1 MPEAA
6 RGLLDPAA
14 EGKVEQK
21 EFYESLDRILS
32 SSSSS
37 CSSASDDAADHHHP
51 LSPACLR
58 TRRFKSWVRAGFS

>member
-6 RGLLDPAA
+6 RGLLDPAD

-21 EFYESLDRILS
+21 EFYESLDRIL
-32 SSSSS
+32 SSSS

-51 LSPACLR
+51 LSPAC
-58 TRRFKSWVRAGFS
+58 V